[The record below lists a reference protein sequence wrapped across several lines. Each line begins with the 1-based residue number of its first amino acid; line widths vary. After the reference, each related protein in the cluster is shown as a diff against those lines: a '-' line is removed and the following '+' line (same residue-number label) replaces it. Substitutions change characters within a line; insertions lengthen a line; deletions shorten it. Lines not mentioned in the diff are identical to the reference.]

1 VDIPRYLKIGPFRY
15 TVELHEGYWNKDDI
29 RVYGEVD
36 ERTATINLDV
46 DASAEVIR
54 DAILHEILHAI
65 LLIYDKDDEDL
76 VRLLTPILLGVIRD
90 NPKLMLALTT

>member
-54 DAILHEILHAI
+54 DAILHEVIHAI
-65 LLIYDKDDEDL
+65 LLMYEKDDEDL

-90 NPKLMLALTT
+90 NPGLMLALTT

>member
-1 VDIPRYLKIGPFRY
+1 MDIPRYLKIGPFRY

-54 DAILHEILHAI
+54 DAILHEVIHAI
-65 LLIYDKDDEDL
+65 LLMYEKDDEDL

-90 NPKLMLALTT
+90 NPGLMLALTT